1 VSSDLLLGI
10 DLGGTK
16 TLLALADQQGT
27 PIASKRFPTALSGSS
42 AKDLTHLKMET
53 AGFLSEQR
61 VEPSQLLQIGISAPG
76 PLDPERGI
84 LFSAPNLQGWRDVPL
99 QAFFQESLATA
110 TRLEN
115 DANAAALAE
124 WQFGAGQGAR
134 SMVYLTMSTGI
145 GGGLIL
151 DGRLFRGEA
160 CSAGELGHVPVEW
173 DGELCNCG
181 QRGCLEAYIGG
192 AAWQKR
198 LRRVTPEDSQVTQ
211 LAGSSDLIQPEHV
224 VQAAREGDAF
234 ALSEMERF
242 NHYLSRAIV
251 GLAFSL
257 APERIV
263 LGTIAVAA
271 GEELCFAPLRK
282 LVAERI
288 WPSYQEH
295 LQILPASLGKELPER
310 AGVCVAL
317 DALQDRG

>member
-1 VSSDLLLGI
+1 MSSNLLLGI

-16 TLLALADQQGT
+16 TLLALADEQGT
-27 PIASKRFPTALSGSS
+27 PIASKRFPTTLSDSVT
-42 AKDLTHLKMET
+42 KDLAKLKTET
-53 AGFLSEQR
+53 AGFLSEQA
-61 VEPSQLLQIGISAPG
+61 VETSQLLQIGISAPG
-76 PLDPERGI
+76 PLDPDTGV
-84 LFSAPNLQGWRDVPL
+84 LFSAPNLPGWRDVPL
-99 QAFFQESLATA
+99 QSFFEENFSVA

-124 WQFGAGQGAR
+124 WQFGAGRGTR

-151 DGRLFRGEA
+151 NGKLFRGEA

-173 DGELCNCG
+173 DGEACNCG

-198 LRRVTPEDSQVTQ
+198 LRRVTPSDSQVTR
-211 LAGSSDLIQPEHV
+211 LAGSSDRIQPEHA
-224 VQAAREGDAF
+224 VQAAREGDVF
-234 ALSEMERF
+234 ALAEMDRF
-242 NHYLSRAIV
+242 NRYLSRAIV
-251 GLAFSL
+251 GLVFSL

-271 GEELCFAPLRK
+271 GEALCFEPVRK

-288 WPSYQEH
+288 WPSTQEH
-295 LQILPASLGKELPER
+295 LQIIPAALGQELAQR

-317 DALQDRG
+317 DALQDRL

>member
-1 VSSDLLLGI
+1 VSSDLLLGL

-16 TLLALADQQGT
+16 TVLALADKRGT
-27 PIASKRFPTALSGSS
+27 PIASMRFPTALSGSS
-42 AKDLTHLKMET
+42 AKDLAHLKTET
-53 AGFLSEQR
+53 VGFFSEQAVDLSR
-61 VEPSQLLQIGISAPG
+61 LLQIGISAPG
-76 PLDPERGI
+76 PLNPDTGV
-84 LFSAPNLQGWRDVPL
+84 LFSAPNLPGWRDVPL
-99 QAFFQESLATA
+99 QAFFEENFGVA

-124 WQFGAGQGAR
+124 WQFGAGRGAR

-151 DGRLFRGEA
+151 DGKLFRGEA

-173 DGELCNCG
+173 DGEPCNCG
-181 QRGCLEAYIGG
+181 QQGCLEAYIGG

-198 LRRVTPEDSQVTQ
+198 LRLVTPNDSQVTR
-211 LAGSSDLIQPEHV
+211 LAGSADLIQPEHA

-242 NHYLSRAIV
+242 NRYLSRAIV

-271 GEELCFAPLRK
+271 GEALCFEPLRK
-282 LVAERI
+282 LVAERV

-295 LQILPASLGKELPER
+295 LQILPASLGNELPQR

-317 DALQDRG
+317 DALQDRR

>member
-1 VSSDLLLGI
+1 
-10 DLGGTK
+10 
-16 TLLALADQQGT
+16 
-27 PIASKRFPTALSGSS
+27 
-42 AKDLTHLKMET
+42 M
-53 AGFLSEQR
+53 
-61 VEPSQLLQIGISAPG
+61 
-76 PLDPERGI
+76 
-84 LFSAPNLQGWRDVPL
+84 LFSAPNLPGWHDVPL
-99 QAFFQESLATA
+99 QTFFEKNVSVA

-151 DGRLFRGEA
+151 NGKLFRGEA

-192 AAWQKR
+192 AAWQKH
-198 LRRVTPEDSQVTQ
+198 LRRATPADSRVLQ
-211 LAGSSDLIQPEHV
+211 LAGSLESVQPEHA

-234 ALSEMERF
+234 ALAEFQRF
-242 NHYLSRAIV
+242 NSYLSRALV
-251 GLAFSL
+251 GLAFGL

-282 LVAERI
+282 LVEERI
-288 WPSYQEH
+288 WSSYARH

-317 DALQDRG
+317 DALKERE

>member
-1 VSSDLLLGI
+1 
-10 DLGGTK
+10 
-16 TLLALADQQGT
+16 
-27 PIASKRFPTALSGSS
+27 
-42 AKDLTHLKMET
+42 
-53 AGFLSEQR
+53 
-61 VEPSQLLQIGISAPG
+61 
-76 PLDPERGI
+76 LDPETGV
-84 LFSAPNLQGWRDVPL
+84 LFSAPNLPGWRDVPL
-99 QAFFQESLATA
+99 QAFIQEQFTVA

-115 DANAAALAE
+115 DANAGALAE
-124 WQFGAGQGAR
+124 WQFGAGQGA
-134 SMVYLTMSTGI
+134 SSLVYLTMSTGI

-151 DGRLFRGEA
+151 DGKLFRGEA

-173 DGELCNCG
+173 DGESCNCG

-198 LRRVTPEDSQVTQ
+198 LRLVTPKDSQVAH
-211 LAGSSDLIQPEHV
+211 LARSLDLIQPEHA

-234 ALSEMERF
+234 ALSEMDRF

-251 GLAFSL
+251 ALAFSL

-271 GEELCFAPLRK
+271 GEALCFEPLRK

-288 WPSYQEH
+288 WPSYQKH
-295 LQILPASLGKELPER
+295 LEILPASLGNDLPQR

-317 DALQDRG
+317 DALQERS